1 MPSDLTLVL
10 IAAPGS
16 RHLSEAIVAKAL
28 RAVSAPGFGDC
39 GACVR
44 WLSPGEAWEARIVTT
59 ASASQLRDAV
69 ERAISPQPVDV
80 AVLQSDAARR
90 KTLLCADMESTIIEQ
105 EMLDEMADLLGCRA
119 EIEAITKAAMRGEV
133 DFEGSLT
140 RRVALF
146 AGLEI
151 AKLHPLLE
159 RITSMPGAE
168 TLIATLRANGCKTAL
183 VTGGF
188 TIFAE
193 PVAQRLGFDTVI
205 ANVLEIENGR
215 LTGRVVPPIVGPEAK
230 AQTLRS
236 LANTHGIEQIQTL
249 AVGDGAND
257 AAMLAAAGLGV
268 AFRAKPM
275 LAAQARASDNGAVIR
290 HGDLTA
296 LLYLQ
301 GYTRENFA
309 A

>member
-16 RHLSEAIVAKAL
+16 RHLSETVVGKAL
-28 RAVSAPGFGDC
+28 RAIRAPRFGNC

-44 WLSPGEAWEARIVTT
+44 WLSPGEAWEARIATT
-59 ASASQLRDAV
+59 ASVAELRDAV
-69 ERAISPQPVDV
+69 ERAISPQPIDV
-80 AVLQSDAARR
+80 AVLPSDAGRR
-90 KTLLCADMESTIIEQ
+90 KALLCADMESTIIVQ
-105 EMLDEMADLLGCRA
+105 EMLDEMADLVGCRA

-133 DFEGSLT
+133 DFEGSLI

-151 AKLHPLLE
+151 AKLHPLQE
-159 RITSMPGAE
+159 RITLMPGAE
-168 TLIATLRANGCKTAL
+168 TLIATLRANGCKTVL

-193 PVAQRLGFDTVI
+193 PVAQRLGFDSVI

-215 LTGRVVPPIVGPEAK
+215 LTGRVMPPIVGPETK

-275 LAAQARASDNGAVIR
+275 LAAQARDSVNGAVVR

-309 A
+309 T